1 MPFQARVVML
11 NVIML
16 NIVAPK
22 IRLEWKN
29 WKSVD
34 QPEEEDVVFEPV
46 WLKIRSVKG
55 ESGALL

>member
-1 MPFQARVVML
+1 ML

-46 WLKIRSVKG
+46 WLKVRPVKG

>member
-1 MPFQARVVML
+1 ML

-22 IRLEWKN
+22 IRLEWKI

-46 WLKIRSVKG
+46 WLKVRPVKG